1 VAYAVTWL
9 TNRACRDVTGPSM
22 QPTLAPGDRLIV
34 VPSALLP
41 PRRGALVVVAAPER
55 ATPHT
60 VKRVAGVPGEL
71 VELRDGRLIVDGL
84 PRAEP
89 DVRIGDD
96 RTTARWSLGAGQFVV
111 LGDHRDAST
120 DSRVLGPVHGA
131 DLVATV
137 VARLRPWRWF
147 VGGRRAQ
154 PRRRATTR
162 SSGSSS
168 ATSRAS

>member
-1 VAYAVTWL
+1 
-9 TNRACRDVTGPSM
+9 M

-41 PRRGALVVVAAPER
+41 PRRGALVVVARER
-55 ATPHT
+55 ASSHT

-120 DSRVLGPVHGA
+120 DSRALGPVHRA

-147 VGGRRAQ
+147 VGGQRDQ
-154 PRRRATTR
+154 PGRRATTR